1 MSLERNSQANR
12 IWRSLLIPMIALW
25 FLAILFSWFSP
36 ERGVLLIRNLMLP
49 VLLMYSGAWLMKRG
63 KTYHTEERL
72 LFVLAIWYVITRML
86 NGSHYLETDADFACQ
101 LVVMVC
107 VAFPLADNLGAH
119 RDRGLKLLAALFAGT
134 LSVIA
139 WIAVIATVLRTPFQ
153 SPLSNLVIGVN
164 DIYANP
170 ARLNVLDMHPNI
182 AGATFCLA
190 FGLTLYLL
198 AALKSKWRFLPCI
211 LAAIGLFAAVAL
223 TLSRT
228 AMIVLSLEVGG
239 FGYLLL
245 MRRLKMTNRFL
256 QVLVSLLA
264 CGILVVAS
272 FAGLYRSIS
281 GMDALSSA
289 LSPRQSAASV
299 SESISSDTSTQA
311 ANSAAQPADN
321 GSIVDQSR
329 LNDDVSTFAG
339 RLNDIYPS
347 VIPVLQKRQIT
358 LLIGNAT
365 DKVITEAN
373 RITGRYLYH
382 WHNSFLQTLMTAG
395 LPALLAVLAFTVL
408 LVIQAG
414 RLVFSRKAAFA
425 TQVLVLPVAGVFL
438 HSMLENLLFVN
449 VGLPSLLFIL
459 LSGFIFSYGRESSA
473 QK

>member
-1 MSLERNSQANR
+1 M
-12 IWRSLLIPMIALW
+12 
-25 FLAILFSWFSP
+25 
-36 ERGVLLIRNLMLP
+36 
-49 VLLMYSGAWLMKRG
+49 
-63 KTYHTEERL
+63 
-72 LFVLAIWYVITRML
+72 
-86 NGSHYLETDADFACQ
+86 
-101 LVVMVC
+101 
-107 VAFPLADNLGAH
+107 
-119 RDRGLKLLAALFAGT
+119 
-134 LSVIA
+134 
-139 WIAVIATVLRTPFQ
+139 
-153 SPLSNLVIGVN
+153 
-164 DIYANP
+164 
-170 ARLNVLDMHPNI
+170 
-182 AGATFCLA
+182 
-190 FGLTLYLL
+190 
-198 AALKSKWRFLPCI
+198 
-211 LAAIGLFAAVAL
+211 
-223 TLSRT
+223 
-228 AMIVLSLEVGG
+228 
-239 FGYLLL
+239 
-245 MRRLKMTNRFL
+245 
-256 QVLVSLLA
+256 
-264 CGILVVAS
+264 
-272 FAGLYRSIS
+272 
-281 GMDALSSA
+281 
-289 LSPRQSAASV
+289 
-299 SESISSDTSTQA
+299 
-311 ANSAAQPADN
+311 
-321 GSIVDQSR
+321 DQSR